1 MTVELTRLDNGMIV
15 ATDRLDHVESVAL
28 GTWVDVGAR
37 NETPDIN
44 GISHMLEHM
53 AFKGTR
59 RRSALQISEEIE
71 AVGGQMNA
79 YTSRENTAYYCKVLH
94 EDQEL
99 AIDVI
104 ADILQHSTLDAKEL
118 ERERQVILQEI
129 GQANDTPDKAAE
141 TAEDPLL
148 TAVGHDPVRMDTLIA
163 RTGWRAD
170 EVSSRLLILELEG
183 RIKALPGGLYVR
195 SG

>member
-15 ATDRLDHVESVAL
+15 ATDRLDHVQSVAL
-28 GTWVDVGAR
+28 GAWVDVGAR

-71 AVGGQMNA
+71 NVGGQMNA

-104 ADILQHSTLDAKEL
+104 ADILQNSTLDAKEL

-129 GQANDTPDKAAE
+129 GQANDTPDDIVFDYFQE
-141 TAEDPLL
+141 TALPNQALGRSILGSPEN
-148 TAVGHDPVRMDTLIA
+148 
-163 RTGWRAD
+163 
-170 EVSSRLLILELEG
+170 VSSLSRDDLFDFMS
-183 RIKALPGGLYVR
+183 RRYSPKRMVFSA
-195 SG
+195 SGKV

>member
-1 MTVELTRLDNGMIV
+1 MIV

-79 YTSRENTAYYCKVLH
+79 YTRARTRP
-94 EDQEL
+94 
-99 AIDVI
+99 I
-104 ADILQHSTLDAKEL
+104 
-118 ERERQVILQEI
+118 
-129 GQANDTPDKAAE
+129 
-141 TAEDPLL
+141 
-148 TAVGHDPVRMDTLIA
+148 IA
-163 RTGWRAD
+163 RSCTKIRNWR
-170 EVSSRLLILELEG
+170 LM
-183 RIKALPGGLYVR
+183 
-195 SG
+195 